1 MLKSQLHS
9 FVFSKYVIASAF
21 VGVGLLS
28 AVLIVQDFNNKKVI
42 QSQKNLINTLNQKVD
57 VLERDIMTNE
67 IENSLLINDY
77 QLIDSMLYES
87 KIANVLILDNNI
99 VESHSNKL
107 AKSEKKNIELKNKIA
122 KLLTEVQYLQ
132 KEVSKFNQVQN
143 VVNHSVVK
151 PKTEKQIDNK
161 INIKTIKYKS
171 FATFNGFRGVK
182 NTKKARKAKE
192 INLCIDLSE
201 FENESLFKNQ
211 DLYLRI
217 ANPNGKILSSL
228 NENND
233 TFIFDGHNIA
243 YSLKVKYDIN
253 DSKSMFCVVYTPD
266 IALIPGVYWIDVF
279 LDNEKVGETSFELY

>member
-9 FVFSKYVIASAF
+9 FLYSKLVIASAF
-21 VGVGLLS
+21 IFLTATS
-28 AVLIVQDFNNKKVI
+28 AYFYVESNNYKTKLDN
-42 QSQKNLINTLNQKVD
+42 QNLQISNLNEKID
-57 VLERDIMTNE
+57 VLERDVNTFG
-67 IENSLLINDY
+67 IENSLLIADY
-77 QLIDSMLYES
+77 QFIDSLFCDS
-87 KIANVLILDNNI
+87 KVQSNSNLDENLIFNQR
-99 VESHSNKL
+99 NKL
-107 AKSEKKNIELKNKIA
+107 EKANKENNELKNKIA
-122 KLLTEVQYLQ
+122 KLLVEVQSLQ

-233 TFIFDGHNIA
+233 TFNFDGHNIA